1 VTNSLLDSFVLSTH
15 QESTMA
21 TRKKSLFPVPANL
34 SEVNALL
41 FKIGECE
48 RDLATIKTNLEAD
61 VAEARSNAEEAA
73 APLQEEHKQ
82 YVKALLT
89 YASQNRKTLLV
100 GDKKS
105 LVLTGGEFGWRLPPT
120 KVTYAKGGAEQV
132 IKNLEAMKLTQY
144 LRYITEVDREALLR
158 DRPAVSG
165 VKYSQKEGFFVK
177 PDSNKAP
184 ESFPGV
190 AEQA

>member
-1 VTNSLLDSFVLSTH
+1 
-15 QESTMA
+15 MA
-21 TRKKSLFPVPANL
+21 ARKNPFFPVPASL
-34 SEVNALL
+34 TEVNTLL

-48 RDLATIKTNLEAD
+48 RELNNIKTTLEAE
-61 VAEARSNAEEAA
+61 VAEVRSNAELAA
-73 APLQEEHKQ
+73 APLQEEHKRC
-82 YVKALLT
+82 VKALQT
-89 YASQNRKTLLV
+89 YATANRKTLLV

-120 KVTYAKGGAEQV
+120 KVTFARGGAEQV
-132 IKNLEAMKLTQY
+132 IKNLETMELTQY

-177 PDSNKAP
+177 PASNKVP

-190 AEQA
+190 ASLA